1 MSPQR
6 RSPRQL
12 PSITN
17 FPPPAAPFVGRDEE
31 VEQAHE
37 LLANHGSALLH
48 DPHDRRHGYGT
59 SQVAI
64 TYGHRYTRHYD
75 VMWMFDCGGER
86 DPARLA
92 DLLEQ
97 ELRRLRQEYRQ
108 KWGEPLL
115 DPTAA
120 NWLYFYNNV
129 AEPDTVRRHFPKG
142 NARILVASRATG
154 TWDTGAR
161 LCVGPLT
168 RAASIELLHEVT
180 ALDRAQVLRL
190 ADIFDGHPGQIVRA
204 GQAIRGSGITAEQF
218 VTLTEI
224 VRMAP
229 APAEAASRSP
239 ALPGQRRA
247 EVSDSDRTSLW
258 TNLLRS
264 AVCRDKGSYQSWIE
278 ALRRDTGILLDDE
291 VTADLPIGERV
302 DQLLD
307 IAFDQQDPG
316 FLRAIAETVAAETE
330 TAGSGRDPANNVSR
344 IVEELVRGWQGGPQ
358 APSMTAAAGKATCFF
373 FTSWFNR
380 DIYASEVL
388 RFHNILQKQ
397 VEARRAAREMSD
409 GFLDRTAKRG
419 TQWEPRLIEA
429 IRTTRVLVPL
439 ITKDYFTSP
448 WCRREWAVMMKRIAS
463 VDTAPGQEPVA
474 IMPVFWVR
482 PEKGWTLPKD
492 FERFQHRA
500 PGEYQGDVF
509 ELMASR
515 KEDDLMEY
523 VSELARCMVD
533 EGGVHLPHL
542 AQDLVMDL
550 PLAFPDA
557 NGGAAG

>member
-17 FPPPAAPFVGRDEE
+17 LPPPAAPFVGRDEE

-37 LLANHGSALLH
+37 LLADHGAVLVH
-48 DPHDRRHGYGT
+48 DPKDRPHGYGT
-59 SQVAI
+59 SQLAI
-64 TYGHRYTRHYD
+64 TYGHRYTRHYE

-92 DLLEQ
+92 DRLEQ
-97 ELRRLRQEYRQ
+97 ESRRLREEYERTR
-108 KWGEPLL
+108 GEPLAG
-115 DPTAA
+115 PTAA

-129 AEPDTVRRHFPKG
+129 VQPDEVRRHFPEG
-142 NARILVASRATG
+142 NARILVTSRATG
-154 TWDTGAR
+154 TWDTRAR

-168 RAASIELLHEVT
+168 RAGSIELIQAVT
-180 ALDRAQVLRL
+180 ALDQTQADRL
-190 ADIFDGHPGQIVRA
+190 ADVFDGHPGQIVRA
-204 GQAIRGSGITAEQF
+204 GQAIRGGIITAEQF

-224 VRMAP
+224 ARMAP

-239 ALPGQRRA
+239 GIPGQLRA

-264 AVCRDKGSYQSWIE
+264 AVCWNSGSYQRWIE
-278 ALRRDTGILLDDE
+278 ALRERTGILLDDE
-291 VTADLPIGERV
+291 VTTGLSMEDRV
-302 DQLLD
+302 DLLLD
-307 IAFDQQDPG
+307 LAFEQERPD
-316 FLRAIAETVAAETE
+316 FLRAIAETVTMETKR
-330 TAGSGRDPANNVSR
+330 AGSGRDPANNVSR
-344 IVEELVRGWQGGPQ
+344 IVEELVRGWQGVPQ
-358 APSMTAAAGKATCFF
+358 TPSVTAATGTATCFF

-380 DIYASEVL
+380 EVYAKEVL
-388 RFHNILQKQ
+388 RFHNLLQQQ
-397 VEARRAAREMSD
+397 VEVRRGERELSD
-409 GFLDRTAKRG
+409 GFLDRNTRRG
-419 TQWEPRLIEA
+419 AQWEPRLIEA

-448 WCRREWAVMMKRIAS
+448 WCRREWAVMMRRIESA
-463 VDTAPGQEPVA
+463 DADLGREPVA

-482 PEKGWTLPKD
+482 PERWWTLPKD

-509 ELMASR
+509 ELMASHR
-515 KEDDLMEY
+515 EDELMEY
-523 VSELARCMVD
+523 VSELARSMVD

-557 NGGAAG
+557 DDGVR